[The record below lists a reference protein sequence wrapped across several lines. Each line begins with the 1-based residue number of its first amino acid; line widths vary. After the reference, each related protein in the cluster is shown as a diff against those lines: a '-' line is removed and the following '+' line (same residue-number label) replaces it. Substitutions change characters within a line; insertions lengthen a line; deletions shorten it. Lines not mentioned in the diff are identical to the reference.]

1 MYIKT
6 LSKPVSRCD
15 TFLINNPTENKLVM
29 SCSVYTYCIASMLG
43 T

>member
-15 TFLINNPTENKLVM
+15 TFLINNQTENKLVI
-29 SCSVYTYCIASMLG
+29 SCSACSEYA
-43 T
+43 

>member
-15 TFLINNPTENKLVM
+15 TFLINENKLVI
-29 SCSVYTYCIASMLG
+29 SYAVQPFVDQC
-43 T
+43 